1 MKPVK
6 NITQLRRIT
15 TKREVLV
22 QLAVPGGIMPVPTTK
37 RFVVEEM
44 WEMARTFEWS
54 IMFECSIHEVFLRLV
69 EPASR
74 K

>member
-1 MKPVK
+1 MKLVK
-6 NITQLRRIT
+6 NKSQLRRIT
-15 TKREVLV
+15 TRKEILV
-22 QLAVPGGIMPVPTTK
+22 ELAVPGGTMYVPTSK

-44 WEMARTFEWS
+44 WEMARTFEWR
-54 IMFECSIHEVFLRLV
+54 IMFEDTPHEVFLYLV

>member
-15 TKREVLV
+15 TKREILV
-22 QLAVPGGIMPVPTTK
+22 ELAVPGGTMPVPITK
-37 RFVVEEM
+37 RFVIEEM
-44 WEMARTFEWS
+44 WDMALTNEWS
-54 IMFECSIHEVFLRLV
+54 IMFECSIHEVFLRLE

>member
-1 MKPVK
+1 MRLVQNKRE
-6 NITQLRRIT
+6 LRRIT

-22 QLAVPGGIMPVPTTK
+22 ELAVPGGTMPVPTTK

-44 WEMARTFEWS
+44 WEMARTHEWS
-54 IMFECSIHEVFLRLV
+54 IMFEHTSHEVFLYV

-74 K
+74 Q

>member
-1 MKPVK
+1 MKPVQNK
-6 NITQLRRIT
+6 TQLRRIT
-15 TKREVLV
+15 TKKEILV
-22 QLAVPGGIMPVPTTK
+22 ELAVPGGTMYVPTSK
-37 RFVVEEM
+37 RFVVDEM

-54 IMFECSIHEVFLRLV
+54 IMFEDTPHEVFLYM

>member
-6 NITQLRRIT
+6 NKTQLRRIT
-15 TKREVLV
+15 TKREILV
-22 QLAVPGGIMPVPTTK
+22 ELAVPGGTMPVPTFK
-37 RFVVEEM
+37 RFVMEEM
-44 WEMARTFEWS
+44 WDMAQTFEWS
-54 IMFECSIHEVFLRLV
+54 IMFEDTTHEVFLYM

>member
-1 MKPVK
+1 MKSVRSK
-6 NITQLRRIT
+6 NQLRRIT
-15 TKREVLV
+15 TKREILV
-22 QLAVPGGIMPVPTTK
+22 ELAVPGGTMPVPKSK

-44 WEMARTFEWS
+44 WEMARTFEWN
-54 IMFECSIHEVFLRLV
+54 IMFEHTTHEVFLYV

>member
-6 NITQLRRIT
+6 SKSQLRRIT
-15 TKREVLV
+15 TKREILAE
-22 QLAVPGGIMPVPTTK
+22 LAVPGGTMPVQTTK

-44 WEMARTFEWS
+44 WDMAQTNEWI
-54 IMFECSIHEVFLRLV
+54 IMYEDTSHEVFLYV

-74 K
+74 E

>member
-6 NITQLRRIT
+6 NITHLRRIT
-15 TKREVLV
+15 TKREILV
-22 QLAVPGGIMPVPTTK
+22 ELAVPGGVMPVPITK
-37 RFVVEEM
+37 RYVIEEM
-44 WEMARTFEWS
+44 WDMALINEWN

>member
-6 NITQLRRIT
+6 SKNQLRRIT

-22 QLAVPGGIMPVPTTK
+22 ELAVPGGTMPVPTTK

-44 WEMARTFEWS
+44 WEMARTHEWR
-54 IMFECSIHEVFLRLV
+54 IMFEDTSHEVFLYM

>member
-1 MKPVK
+1 MRPVK
-6 NITQLRRIT
+6 NKTQLRRIT
-15 TKREVLV
+15 TKREILAE
-22 QLAVPGGIMPVPTTK
+22 LAVPGGTMPVQTTK

-54 IMFECSIHEVFLRLV
+54 IMFELTSHEVFLYV
-69 EPASR
+69 EEPASR

>member
-22 QLAVPGGIMPVPTTK
+22 ELAVPGGTMPVPTTK
-37 RFVVEEM
+37 RYVIEEM
-44 WEMARTFEWS
+44 WEMARTFEWD
-54 IMFECSIHEVFLRLV
+54 IMFECTNHEVFLYLE

-74 K
+74 Q